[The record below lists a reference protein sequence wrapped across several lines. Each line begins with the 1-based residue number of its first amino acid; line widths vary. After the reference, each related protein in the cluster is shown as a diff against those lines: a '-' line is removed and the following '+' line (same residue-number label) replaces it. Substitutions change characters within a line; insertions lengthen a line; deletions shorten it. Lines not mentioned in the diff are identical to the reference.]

1 MEKVDDVQLINR
13 ILSGDDTTFEIL
25 VKKYE
30 KNVHTLVWRKIGDF
44 HYAEEIT
51 QDTFLKVYHKLATL
65 KDPRRFLSWVYRIAT
80 RQCVLFQR
88 KKRIQMRSIKDTNIN
103 VINPMAYSQYIVETQ
118 TIAATEKR
126 RDVVQ
131 RLLSRLPEKELTV
144 VTLHYYQG
152 MTCQEISGFLGV
164 SENTI
169 KSRLY
174 RARQRLK
181 QYEPTIHKQLDF
193 IVR

>member
-80 RQCVLFQR
+80 RQCLLFQR
-88 KKRIQMRSIKDTNIN
+88 KKRIQMRSLEDTNIN

-131 RLLSRLPEKELTV
+131 RLLSRLPERELTV

-152 MTCQEISGFLGV
+152 MTCQEISRFLGV

-181 QYEPTIHKQLDF
+181 QYGPTIHKQLDF
-193 IVR
+193 IVS